1 MSWKKNKW
9 VILISFFVGVLICFI
24 ATRFSY
30 FEIKKELDVPGLIM
44 GILGL
49 GVGLLIADT
58 IQKQINRNQNQ
69 YTFLESK
76 LDVCWTK
83 FSSLAKVIS
92 LDNKVPLETLSG
104 FSQDIVHQVG
114 FIKNIFKAFDID
126 CSCIDNL
133 ELQLDNFE
141 DFFDDLRTEENI
153 KYYAEEKDIIDN
165 NIVVINQCFS
175 EVLKTIQNIH

>member
-9 VILISFFVGVLICFI
+9 VILISFFIGVLICFI
-24 ATRFSY
+24 TTRFHY
-30 FEIKKELDVPGLIM
+30 FEIKKELDVPSLVM
-44 GILGL
+44 GVLGL

-76 LDVCWTK
+76 LDSCWTK

-92 LDNKVPLETLSG
+92 LDTKVPLETLSG

-114 FIKNIFKAFDID
+114 FIKNIFNAFEID
-126 CSCIDNL
+126 CSCIDSL
-133 ELQLDNFE
+133 ETQLDLFE
-141 DFFDDLRTEENI
+141 EFFDDLRTEDNI
-153 KYYAEEKDIIDN
+153 KYYADEKDIIDN
-165 NIVVINQCFS
+165 KIVLINQCFS
-175 EVLKTIQNIH
+175 EVLKTIQDID

>member
-9 VILISFFVGVLICFI
+9 VIVISFFGGVLICFV
-24 ATRFSY
+24 ATQFKY
-30 FEIKKELDVPGLIM
+30 FEIKKELDIPGLIM
-44 GILGL
+44 GVLAL

-58 IQKQINRNQNQ
+58 IQIKLNKNQNQ

-76 LDVCWTK
+76 LDTCWTK

-92 LDNKVPLETLSG
+92 LNDKVPLETLSG

-114 FIKNIFKAFDID
+114 FIKNIFIAFEID
-126 CSCIDNL
+126 CSCINTL

-141 DFFDDLRTEENI
+141 EFFDDLHTEENI

-165 NIVVINQCFS
+165 HIVVINQCFS